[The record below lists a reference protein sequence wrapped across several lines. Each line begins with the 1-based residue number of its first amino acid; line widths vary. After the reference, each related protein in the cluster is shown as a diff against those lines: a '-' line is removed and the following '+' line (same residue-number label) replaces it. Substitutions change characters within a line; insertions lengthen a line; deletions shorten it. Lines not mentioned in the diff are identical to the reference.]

1 LLSSINDVKVE
12 RVVETQSDRGPVKV
26 FDKNRGPHFT
36 VNAPTSQQHQ
46 QQQQQQ
52 QQQPTPGKST
62 KGPGHVEATVVEA
75 TPARDRDP
83 AEFIEMGGKGDQVLY
98 DADVS
103 RYPDETIKAGAPQE

>member
-36 VNAPTSQQHQ
+36 VNAPASQHH
-46 QQQQQQ
+46 

-98 DADVS
+98 DVQQDTDVS